1 MAQNDNN
8 KGDRKTIAAWEVSS
22 LVAQKWFDNDAD
34 SSSIFLCVSSVVS
47 EKARENLLTQFSLSF
62 SRNKTIFCFC
72 KGRQSKNPY

>member
-34 SSSIFLCVSSVVS
+34 SSSIFLCVSSVV
-47 EKARENLLTQFSLSF
+47 
-62 SRNKTIFCFC
+62 
-72 KGRQSKNPY
+72 